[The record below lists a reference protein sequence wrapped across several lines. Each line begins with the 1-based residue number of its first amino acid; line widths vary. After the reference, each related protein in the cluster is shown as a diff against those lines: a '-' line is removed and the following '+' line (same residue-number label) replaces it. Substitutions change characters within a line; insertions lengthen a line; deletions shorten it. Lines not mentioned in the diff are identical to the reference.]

1 LSFISRI
8 KYAMDAITSFSYKPL
23 RLSFALFM
31 LTTFV
36 AAVLV
41 LSMLV
46 PRSIVET
53 AALGVASAVFFVG
66 GLLLLALGVLGEYIG
81 RVYDEVRSRP
91 LSIIS
96 HVHVSPLRASLPV
109 GMRAVGNGAY
119 RSEDEVTEAA

>member
-1 LSFISRI
+1 
-8 KYAMDAITSFSYKPL
+8 
-23 RLSFALFM
+23 
-31 LTTFV
+31 
-36 AAVLV
+36 
-41 LSMLV
+41 
-46 PRSIVET
+46 
-53 AALGVASAVFFVG
+53 VASAVFFVG